1 MNEKVN
7 YLELA
12 NSPLMWAAAAIA
24 VGVVIFQ
31 SVLFFRKSLTAAKEA
46 GISQERLIVQ
56 LKVAQSLQLDHPL

>member
-46 GISQERLIVQ
+46 GISKEQINLSLI
-56 LKVAQSLQLDHPL
+56 HI